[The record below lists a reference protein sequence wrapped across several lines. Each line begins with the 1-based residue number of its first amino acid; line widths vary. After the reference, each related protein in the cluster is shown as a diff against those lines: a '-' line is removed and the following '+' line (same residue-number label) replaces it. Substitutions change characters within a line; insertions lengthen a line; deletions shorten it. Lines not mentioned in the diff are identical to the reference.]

1 MATFRE
7 FHALVTCKTFRL
19 FFRLSR
25 IIIGCIK
32 KKILGIIRFVSM
44 RVNMQLN
51 LTGQSG

>member
-25 IIIGCIK
+25 IIFGCIEK
-32 KKILGIIRFVSM
+32 KNTSNNTICLYASKYAA
-44 RVNMQLN
+44 
-51 LTGQSG
+51 

>member
-19 FFRLSR
+19 VFRLSR

-32 KKILGIIRFVSM
+32 KNTRIIRFVFM

-51 LTGQSG
+51 MIGQLA